1 MIDYKNMVLSA
12 QDAGI
17 STEKIMVK
25 SIDSLN
31 EMLCKLKETHPD
43 AYWKFLREQQSIIY
57 NNHYE
62 RAFAEYDVECL
73 RYTNREG
80 QKM

>member
-31 EMLCKLKETHPD
+31 EMLCKRDSPRCVLEVSPGAAKHN
-43 AYWKFLREQQSIIY
+43 I
-57 NNHYE
+57 
-62 RAFAEYDVECL
+62 
-73 RYTNREG
+73 
-80 QKM
+80 